1 MILWRIQ
8 NDLHATI
15 LAACRCGGVG
25 LSAPSPAPHIA
36 SAIVPADR
44 GGGGGHQKRTV
55 DTEMSDPETLFYTI
69 MAINTS
75 PVGLAGGAFIF
86 GMLFTIAIGLVVA
99 LTGFR

>member
-69 MAINTS
+69 MAINTIIAII
-75 PVGLAGGAFIF
+75 GIAIILAGGS
-86 GMLFTIAIGLVVA
+86 
-99 LTGFR
+99 R